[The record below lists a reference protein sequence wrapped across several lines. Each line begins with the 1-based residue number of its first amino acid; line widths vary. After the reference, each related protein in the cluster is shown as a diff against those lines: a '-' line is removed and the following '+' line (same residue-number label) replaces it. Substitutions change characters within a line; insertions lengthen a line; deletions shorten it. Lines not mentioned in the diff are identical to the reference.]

1 MHGAVGTSRA
11 ACHPVWGAGML
22 PGGADAPERSL
33 SGGAEVIQ
41 VRTHL
46 EDILD

>member
-1 MHGAVGTSRA
+1 MHGAVGTSGA
-11 ACHPVWGAGML
+11 ACHLVWAAGML

-33 SGGAEVIQ
+33 SSGAEVIQ